1 MNRREFILTS
11 IAAGT
16 SATLL
21 NSAQAKGVK
30 WAIGC
35 FNRPWTRWS
44 FDQTLKEIKAA
55 GYHITGLLTRTKDE
69 PFIGADATPEYLNKL
84 KERLGKSGLVANMGA
99 LRSRYNIPASDSI
112 REVRKQIDNAHFLSL
127 RYLMTFG
134 ADDPAEFRNYIEVM
148 KDAAAYAQERSIK
161 VVMKPHGG
169 ISGSAGE
176 ILKVIQEVNHRNFSI
191 WYDAGNIIHYT
202 GKNPVTEIDPIA
214 RYITGFCAKD
224 CGELKGE
231 VMIQFGTG
239 KVDFAAVFKKL
250 KSTGFNGP
258 VMVECCKIGQTPEE
272 TSANARYN
280 REFLEKLL
288 SNT

>member
-21 NSAQAKGVK
+21 NSAEAKGVK
-30 WAIGC
+30 WPIGC
-35 FNRPWTRWS
+35 LNRPWTKWS
-44 FDQTLKEIKAA
+44 FDQTLKEVKAA
-55 GYHITGLLTRTKDE
+55 GYRITGLLTRTKDE
-69 PFIGADATPEYLNKL
+69 PFIGADASPEYLNKL
-84 KERLGKSGLVANMGA
+84 KQRLGKSGLVANMGA
-99 LRSRYNIPASDSI
+99 LRSRHNIPAPDSI
-112 REVRKQIDNAHFLSL
+112 REARTQIDNAHFLSL

-134 ADDPAEFRNYIEVM
+134 ADDPAEFGNYIEVM

-169 ISGSAGE
+169 ISGSSGE
-176 ILKVIQEVNHRNFSI
+176 ILKVIQGVNHGNFSI

-239 KVDFAAVFKKL
+239 RVDFAAVFKKL
-250 KSTGFNGP
+250 KSAGFSGP

-280 REFLEKLL
+280 REFLENLL
-288 SNT
+288 QNT

>member
-21 NSAQAKGVK
+21 NSAEAKGVK
-30 WAIGC
+30 WPIGC
-35 FNRPWTRWS
+35 LNRPWTKWS
-44 FDQTLKEIKAA
+44 FDQTLKEVKAA
-55 GYHITGLLTRTKDE
+55 GYRITGLLTRTKDE
-69 PFIGADATPEYLNKL
+69 PFIGTDATPEYLNKL
-84 KERLGKSGLVANMGA
+84 KQRLGNSGLVANMGA
-99 LRSRYNIPASDSI
+99 LRSRHNIPAPDSI
-112 REVRKQIDNAHFLSL
+112 REARKQIDNAHFLSL

-134 ADDPAEFRNYIEVM
+134 ADDPAEFGNYIEVM

-169 ISGSAGE
+169 ISGSSGE
-176 ILKVIQEVNHRNFSI
+176 ILKVIRGVNHGNFSI

-239 KVDFAAVFKKL
+239 RVDFAAVFKKL
-250 KSTGFNGP
+250 KSAGFSGP

-280 REFLEKLL
+280 REFLENLL
-288 SNT
+288 QNT